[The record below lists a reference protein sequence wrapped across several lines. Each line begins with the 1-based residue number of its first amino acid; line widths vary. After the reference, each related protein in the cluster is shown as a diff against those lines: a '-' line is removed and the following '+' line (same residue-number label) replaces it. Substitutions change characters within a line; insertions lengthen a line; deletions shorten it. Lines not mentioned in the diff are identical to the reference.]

1 MQTKTIDVVRY
12 IIFFDGQPP
21 FYTKYFDAENTFQP
35 GMTVVDVLS
44 DLYTTDGVT
53 WLKMQVDHL

>member
-1 MQTKTIDVVRY
+1 MRY

-35 GMTVVDVLS
+35 GMTVVDLLS